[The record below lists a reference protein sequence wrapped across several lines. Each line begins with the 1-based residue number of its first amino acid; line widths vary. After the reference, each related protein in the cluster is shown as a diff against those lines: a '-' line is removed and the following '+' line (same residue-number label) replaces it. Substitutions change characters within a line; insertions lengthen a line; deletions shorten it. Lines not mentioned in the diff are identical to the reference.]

1 MIIQEIQMFEN
12 DLSDNQFR
20 IINFANFTEYKNE
33 IKNQQKNMIEMYN
46 DESIFIYKFLSSRLE
61 KYVIHIGKV
70 AE

>member
-46 DESIFIYKFLSSRLE
+46 DESIFIYKFFSSRLK
-61 KYVIHIGKV
+61 KYVIHIGRV